1 MSVRQ
6 RLAAVRQFLFG
17 DSARAFGTLS
27 LVLLLLLTIVP
38 AKDYFRQ
45 WRGYQ
50 KQYLRLIRGR
60 SDATSLTRRFAGGLQ
75 QLWLPEL
82 DLVDRCTTCHVG
94 LREASLVDVEAQPFR
109 PHPPM
114 PHKLT
119 EFGCVLCHQG
129 QGAATTVEE
138 AHRSTK
144 SWEHSILPARHLEAG
159 CGQCHL
165 DRLTGTPQLNQGR
178 DTLARYGCVRCHTIK
193 TPGGTT
199 LTGTGDPPSLAHIAG
214 KTSREWIAAWLK
226 NPQAYAGSA
235 TMPNFQLNDEEI
247 RDISAFLIAQ
257 STPYSSSAGHVP
269 VRAAKPDDAAASQ
282 EGASAYGEAFCSS
295 CHAMQNA
302 AGNLVGGNLGPELT
316 RVGSKVK
323 TEWLADWLRNPKT
336 YAPNTKM
343 PHYRFDSRQIGLL
356 MEFLAAKSDSD
367 FLANL
372 HFDTATRPQIEH
384 GKTLVIERGCAA
396 CHDINGVKKPD
407 NFAPELTS
415 VGSRRSAKIVFAP
428 GVAHT
433 LPDYIAAKIRNPRS
447 FGSAL
452 KMPQYTLTPRQV
464 DALATAL
471 LAQTERAQHLPASL
485 RIPARKPSD
494 YHPAGKAGQLME
506 DMACFSCHAINGR
519 GGDMAPDLTWEG
531 TSVQRAWLVNFLKNP
546 NTLRPALIR
555 RMPKF
560 NVTGEEADTLAGY
573 IMTVY
578 QTPAFDRDEPAV
590 DRDKNAAARLSAG
603 EVERG
608 RGLFYSKY
616 ACQSCHIVDPAKDK
630 GYIGPT
636 LTQAGT
642 RLTAAWIFHW
652 LKNAQSLRPGSLEP
666 VWNMSDSD
674 AQAITAFVMA
684 QRSAARSG
692 GARSGGVQ
700 K

>member
-1 MSVRQ
+1 MSVWQ
-6 RLAAVRQFLFG
+6 RLAAIRQFLFG

-27 LVLLLLLTIVP
+27 LALLLLLTIVP

-60 SDATSLTRRFAGGLQ
+60 GDATSLARRFQGGQ
-75 QLWLPEL
+75 QQIWLPEL
-82 DLVDRCTTCHVG
+82 DVVDRCTTCHVG
-94 LREASLVDVEAQPFR
+94 LRETSLVDVKAQPFR

-144 SWEHSILPARHLEAG
+144 AWENSILPARYLEAG

-178 DTLARYGCVRCHTIK
+178 DTLARYGCVRCHIIK
-193 TPGGTT
+193 TPDGTT
-199 LTGTGDPPSLAHIAG
+199 LTGTDNPPSLAHIAD
-214 KTSREWIAAWLK
+214 KTSREWIAGWLK

-235 TMPNFQLNDEEI
+235 TMPNFQLKEDEI
-247 RDISAFLIAQ
+247 RDISAFLMSQ
-257 STPYSSSAGHVP
+257 STPHTSSGGPAPGTVP
-269 VRAAKPDDAAASQ
+269 KADDAAALQ
-282 EGASAYGEAFCSS
+282 EGASVYGEAFCAS
-295 CHAMQNA
+295 CHAVQNA

-323 TEWLADWLRNPKT
+323 PEWLADWLQNPKA
-336 YAPNTKM
+336 YEPATKM
-343 PHYRFDSRQIGLL
+343 PRYRFDSKQTGLL
-356 MEFLAAKSDSD
+356 MGFLAAKSDSD
-367 FLANL
+367 FLGNL
-372 HFDTATRPQIEH
+372 HLETATPSQVEH
-384 GKTLVIERGCAA
+384 GKAVVIERGCAS
-396 CHDINGVKKPD
+396 CHEINGVKKPD

-415 VGSRRSAKIVFAP
+415 VGSRPLAKIIFAP
-428 GVAHT
+428 GVAHD

-452 KMPQYTLTPRQV
+452 KMPQYTLAPQQV
-464 DALATAL
+464 DALTTAL
-471 LAQTERAQHLPASL
+471 LAQTERSQHLPASL
-485 RIPARKPSD
+485 RVPARKASD

-506 DMACFSCHAINGR
+506 DMSCFSCHSINGR
-519 GGDMAPDLTWEG
+519 GGDMAPELTWEG
-531 TSVQRAWLVNFLKNP
+531 TSVQRTWLVNFFKNP

-560 NVTGEEADTLAGY
+560 NVTDAEANTLADY
-573 IMTVY
+573 VMTAY
-578 QTPAFDRDEPAV
+578 QTPAFDRD
-590 DRDKNAAARLSAG
+590 AANTARANSSDI
-603 EVERG
+603 ERG
-608 RGLFYSKY
+608 RGFFYSKY
-616 ACQSCHIVDPAKDK
+616 GCQSCHIVDPAKDK

-636 LTQAGT
+636 LTQVGI
-642 RLTAAWIFHW
+642 RLNAAWIFHW
-652 LKNAQSLRPGSLEP
+652 LKNAQKLRPGALEP
-666 VWNMSDSD
+666 VWNMPDND
-674 AQAITAFVMA
+674 AQAITAYLMA
-684 QRSAARSG
+684 QKSAP
-692 GARSGGVQ
+692 RSGGVQ

>member
-1 MSVRQ
+1 MSSRQ
-6 RLAAVRQFLFG
+6 RLKAVRQLLFG

-27 LVLLLLLTIVP
+27 LVLLLLLIVVP
-38 AKDYFRQ
+38 AKDYFRP

-60 SDATSLTRRFAGGLQ
+60 SDATSLTRRFQGGILQ
-75 QLWLPEL
+75 IWLPEL
-82 DLVDRCTTCHVG
+82 DVVDRCTTCHVG
-94 LREASLVDVEAQPFR
+94 LREAGLIDVKAQPFR
-109 PHPPM
+109 PHPPI

-138 AHRSTK
+138 AHRSSK
-144 SWEHSILPARHLEAG
+144 SWENPILPARYLDAG

-178 DTLARYGCVRCHTIK
+178 DTLARYGCVRCHLVK
-193 TPGGTT
+193 TPDGTT
-199 LTGTGDPPSLAHIAG
+199 MTGTDDPPSLAHVAS
-214 KTSREWIAAWLK
+214 KTTREWIAAWLK

-257 STPYSSSAGHVP
+257 STPSNASTGQPP
-269 VRAAKPDDAAASQ
+269 VHAASPDAASQ
-282 EGASAYGEAFCSS
+282 EGASVYGEAFCSS

-302 AGNLVGGNLGPELT
+302 AGNLVGGNIGPELT
-316 RVGSKVK
+316 LVGSKVK
-323 TEWLADWLRNPKT
+323 PEWLADWLRNPKA
-336 YAPNTKM
+336 YDSHTKM
-343 PHYRFDSRQIGLL
+343 PRYRFDDKQIGLL
-356 MEFLAAKSDSD
+356 MGYLAGTADPS
-367 FLANL
+367 FVGNL
-372 HFDTATRPQIEH
+372 HFDTATPAQIEH
-384 GKTLVIERGCAA
+384 GKSLVVERGCAA
-396 CHDINGVKKPD
+396 CHEINGVKKPD
-407 NFAPELTS
+407 NFAPELTM
-415 VGSRRSAKIVFAP
+415 VGSRPLAKIQFAP

-452 KMPQYTLTPRQV
+452 KMPQYTLAPRQV
-464 DALATAL
+464 DALTTAL
-471 LAQTERAQHLPASL
+471 LAQTERATQLPAAL
-485 RIPARKPSD
+485 RVPARKPSD
-494 YHPAGKAGQLME
+494 YQPAGKAGRLME
-506 DMACFSCHAINGR
+506 DMSCFACHAINGR
-519 GGDMAPDLTWEG
+519 GGDLAPDLTWEG

-560 NVTGEEADTLAGY
+560 NVTDVEANTLADY

-578 QTPAFDRDEPAV
+578 QTPAFDRDEIPAE
-590 DRDKNAAARLSAG
+590 RLNAA

-608 RGLFYSKY
+608 RGLFYGKY
-616 ACQSCHIVDPAKDK
+616 GCQSCHIVDPAKDK

-642 RLTAAWIFHW
+642 RLTAAWVFHW
-652 LKNAQSLRPGSLEP
+652 MKNAQSLRPGSLEP
-666 VWNMSDSD
+666 VWNMSDGD

-684 QRSAARSG
+684 QKNVPPAA
-692 GARSGGVQ
+692 GAQ

>member
-6 RLAAVRQFLFG
+6 RLAAVRRFLFG
-17 DSARAFGTLS
+17 DSARAFGALS
-27 LVLLLLLTIVP
+27 LALLLLLTIVP
-38 AKDYFRQ
+38 AKDHFRQ

-50 KQYLRLIRGR
+50 NQYLRLIRGR
-60 SDATSLTRRFAGGLQ
+60 NDATSLTRRFQGGLQ
-75 QLWLPEL
+75 QIWLPEL
-82 DLVDRCTTCHVG
+82 DVVDRCTTCHVG
-94 LREASLVDVEAQPFR
+94 LREASLVDVKAQPFR

-138 AHRSTK
+138 AHRSSK
-144 SWEHSILPARHLEAG
+144 SWEDPSLPARYLEAG

-165 DRLTGTPQLNQGR
+165 DRLTGTPLLNQGR
-178 DTLARYGCVRCHTIK
+178 DTLARYGCVRCHTVR
-193 TPGGTT
+193 TPDGTT
-199 LTGTGDPPSLAHIAG
+199 LTGADDPPSLAHAAD

-235 TMPNFQLNDEEI
+235 TMPNFQLNDEEV

-257 STPYSSSAGHVP
+257 STPYSPSAGHAP
-269 VRAAKPDDAAASQ
+269 APAAKPDDAAASQ
-282 EGASAYGEAFCSS
+282 EGASVYGEAFCSS
-295 CHAMQNA
+295 CHAIQNA

-316 RVGSKVK
+316 RVGSKVR

-336 YAPNTKM
+336 YDPETKM
-343 PHYRFDSRQIGLL
+343 PRYRFDNRQIGLL
-356 MEFLAAKSDSD
+356 MGFLAGKSDSD
-367 FLANL
+367 FLGNV

-384 GKTLVIERGCAA
+384 GKALVIERGCAS
-396 CHDINGVKKPD
+396 CHAINGVKKPD

-415 VGSRRSAKIVFAP
+415 VGSRPLAKIVFAP

-433 LPDYIAAKIRNPRS
+433 LPDYIGAKVRAPRS

-452 KMPQYTLTPRQV
+452 KMPQYNLAPRQV

-471 LAQTERAQHLPASL
+471 LAQTERAQHLLASL
-485 RIPARKPSD
+485 RIPARQPSD

-506 DMACFSCHAINGR
+506 DMSCFSCHSINGR
-519 GGDMAPDLTWEG
+519 GGDMAPDLSWEG
-531 TSVQRAWLVNFLKNP
+531 TSVQRTWLVNFFKNP

-560 NVTGEEADTLAGY
+560 NMADAEANTLADY

-578 QTPAFDRDEPAV
+578 QTPAFDRDAITS
-590 DRDKNAAARLSAG
+590 DRDNNGAARQNAA

-636 LTQAGT
+636 LTQVGI
-642 RLTAAWIFHW
+642 RLNAAWIFHW
-652 LKNAQSLRPGSLEP
+652 LKNAQKLRPGSLEP
-666 VWNMSDSD
+666 VWNMPDND
-674 AQAITAFVMA
+674 AQAITAYLMA
-684 QRSAARSG
+684 QKSAPRGG
-692 GARSGGVQ
+692 GAQ

>member
-1 MSVRQ
+1 MSVWHI
-6 RLAAVRQFLFG
+6 LAAVRRFLFG
-17 DSARAFGTLS
+17 DSARAFGSLS
-27 LVLLLLLTIVP
+27 LLLLLLLTIVP
-38 AKDYFRQ
+38 AKDYYRP

-50 KQYLRLIRGR
+50 KQYLRLILGRG
-60 SDATSLTRRFAGGLQ
+60 DATSLARRFQGGQ
-75 QLWLPEL
+75 QQIWLPEL
-82 DLVDRCTTCHVG
+82 EVVDRCTTCHVG
-94 LREASLVDVEAQPFR
+94 LRETTLADVKAQPFR

-138 AHRSTK
+138 AHRSTR
-144 SWEHSILPARHLEAG
+144 SWENSILPARYLEAG

-165 DRLTGTPQLNQGR
+165 NRLTGTPQLNRGR
-178 DTLARYGCVRCHTIK
+178 DTLALYGCVRCHAIK
-193 TPGGTT
+193 TPDGTA
-199 LTGTGDPPSLAHIAG
+199 LTGTDDPPSLAHISD
-214 KTSREWIAAWLK
+214 KTTREWIAAWLK
-226 NPQAYAGSA
+226 NPQAYSGSA
-235 TMPNFQLNDEEI
+235 TMPNFQLNQDEI

-257 STPYSSSAGHVP
+257 STPYNPSGGHASVSP
-269 VRAAKPDDAAASQ
+269 AKLDDAAAR
-282 EGASAYGEAFCSS
+282 EGASVYGEAFCAS

-323 TEWLADWLRNPKT
+323 PEWLADWLRNPKT
-336 YAPNTKM
+336 YDPGTKM
-343 PHYRFDSRQIGLL
+343 PHYRLDSKQTDLL
-356 MEFLAAKSDSD
+356 MGFLAGKSDPD
-367 FLANL
+367 FVGNL
-372 HFDTATRPQIEH
+372 HLDTATRTQIEH
-384 GKTLVIERGCAA
+384 GKALVIERGCAA

-407 NFAPELTS
+407 NFAPELTA
-415 VGSRRSAKIVFAP
+415 VGSRPLAKIAFAP
-428 GVAHT
+428 GIAHT

-452 KMPQYTLTPRQV
+452 KMPQYTLAPRQV

-471 LAQTERAQHLPASL
+471 LAQTERAQHLPAAL
-485 RIPARKPSD
+485 RIATRKPSD
-494 YHPAGKAGQLME
+494 YHPAGKGGQLME
-506 DMACFSCHAINGR
+506 DMSCFGCHSINGR

-531 TSVQRAWLVNFLKNP
+531 SSVQRAWLVNFLKNP

-560 NVTGEEADTLAGY
+560 NMTDGEANTLADY

-578 QTPAFDRDEPAV
+578 QTPAIDRDEPV
-590 DRDKNAAARLSAG
+590 SDRDKNAARLNAG

-616 ACQSCHIVDPAKDK
+616 ACHSCHIVDPAKDK

-636 LTQAGT
+636 LTEAGT

-652 LKNAQSLRPGSLEP
+652 LKNAQDLRPGSLEP
-666 VWNMSDSD
+666 VWDMPDTD
-674 AQAITAFVMA
+674 AQAITVFLMS
-684 QRSAARSG
+684 QKKGARAG
-692 GARSGGVQ
+692 GAQ
-700 K
+700 Q